1 MANSPATEGNV
12 AQFPIVQTQNLEIPL
27 LTGGTYTT
35 DAGSVEGDFAVNL
48 KLREIPTN
56 SKPGTAT
63 SHGGLTQ
70 WLASSVTGESD
81 RGGILWLGVMYRVQ
95 GASLYSYTVD
105 GTRTK
110 LGTVANDGLRVRLD
124 YSFDNL
130 IIVSAG
136 SLYYY
141 APGGYEN
148 ISGISSIAAGG
159 TGYTVGDT
167 ITLGAQGIYATLTV
181 TTVTAGAVTAATVTR
196 APQIL
201 TKFQPANPIPQ
212 VLSSGG
218 GTGASFNVGF
228 IALGVLIQV
237 SLIPTTGITN
247 VVDATFMAGYV
258 MITDGVAEYN
268 SDLVNLTFFPG
279 FFGSAEYDPDGITA
293 TYKLNNQ
300 LYIFG
305 QYTTQTMQNVG
316 GNNFPFSSQNSY
328 TFDIG
333 CVSRQTMCPYN
344 RTLAWIGGGRNMPN
358 GVWFLNGNAPAKI
371 SSAAVDYELAKLT
384 ADQVAVVT
392 LEAISFEDSELLYVH
407 LPDKTLVFDAIATVA
422 LGAKFWTQLN
432 SGPTNANFYRAR
444 NFVRFN
450 GMWACGDLADNR
462 VGFLDGATGG
472 HYGLPVMHRT
482 SSPMVM
488 LPLASAGLRS
498 VELKCVTGQAG
509 DTSRIGMT
517 YSSDGIRWSQMRYT
531 QAVTRGGY
539 SKRIRWMPGGL
550 TRNKMQLRI
559 EHVTTQHVTW
569 FGADVELEAL
579 NT

>member
-1 MANSPATEGNV
+1 V
-12 AQFPIVQTQNLEIPL
+12 AQFPIVQTQNVPLPL
-27 LTGGTYTT
+27 LTGGTITT
-35 DAGSVEGDFAVNL
+35 DDGNVQGDFAVNL

-56 SKPGTAT
+56 NKPGTAT

-81 RGGILWLGVMYRVQ
+81 RGGILWLGIMYRVQ
-95 GASLYSYTVD
+95 GASLYSYTTD
-105 GTRTK
+105 GTRTF

-136 SLYYY
+136 QLYYY
-141 APGGYEN
+141 APGGY
-148 ISGISSIAAGG
+148 SFMTAVSVAAGG
-159 TGYTVGDT
+159 TGYAVNDT
-167 ITLGAQGIYATLTV
+167 ITLGEQGIYATLTV
-181 TTVTAGAVTAATVTR
+181 SAVAAGVITGVIIKTAQWV
-196 APQIL
+196 L
-201 TKFQPANPIPQ
+201 TKFLPPNPIPQ

-218 GTGASFNVGF
+218 GTGATFNGTWTS
-228 IALGVLIQV
+228 LGTLIHLNLV
-237 SLIPTTGITN
+237 PNTGITN

-258 MITDGVAEYN
+258 MITDGTAEYN

-300 LYIFG
+300 LYLFG

-371 SSAAVDYELAKLT
+371 SSAAVDYELSKLT
-384 ADQVAVVT
+384 AAQVAVVT

-462 VGFLDGATGG
+462 VGFLDSSTGG
-472 HYGLPVMHRT
+472 HYGAPVMHRT
-482 SSPMVM
+482 SSPMVI
-488 LPLASAGLRS
+488 LPLMSAGLRS

-539 SKRIRWMPGGL
+539 SKRIRWLPGGL
-550 TRNKMQLRI
+550 TRNKMQVRI